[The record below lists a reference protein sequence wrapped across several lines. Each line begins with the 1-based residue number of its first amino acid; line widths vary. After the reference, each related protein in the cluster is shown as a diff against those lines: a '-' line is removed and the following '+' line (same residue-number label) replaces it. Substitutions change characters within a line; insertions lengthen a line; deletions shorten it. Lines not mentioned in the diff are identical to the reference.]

1 MKDVIL
7 NKRKLQM
14 LANTSLV
21 ITPKEARKLLGRDS
35 TDMPEDLL
43 MILIAQLQELAL
55 EMLKL
60 KEIKNSDICNQNIYN
75 KKEL

>member
-1 MKDVIL
+1 
-7 NKRKLQM
+7 M
-14 LANTSLV
+14 LASTSLV
-21 ITPKEARKLLGRDS
+21 ITPSEARKLLGKDS
-35 TDMPEDLL
+35 NDMPDDLL

-60 KEIKNSDICNQNIYN
+60 RKSKNSDICNQNIYN